1 MALSLPLWTLPS
13 HDSPDMDRSKGKA
26 MVLLSTPLCFLLV
39 TASVSLLLFLCPFNV
54 NQVADVSRNPRDLQ
68 HHLGAIEAVLHGV
81 SICWLFYHSAMHMGF
96 IGPPTTRHIN
106 QDNQYPFI
114 VYVLLFLSLIDV
126 LSQRIYLNQVFSIS
140 FWAW

>member
-1 MALSLPLWTLPS
+1 MALSLLLWTLPS

-26 MVLLSTPLCFLLV
+26 MVLLSIYSPLLLV
-39 TASVSLLLFLCPFNV
+39 GDCICIVIAVSLPF
-54 NQVADVSRNPRDLQ
+54 QCEPSSNPRDLQ